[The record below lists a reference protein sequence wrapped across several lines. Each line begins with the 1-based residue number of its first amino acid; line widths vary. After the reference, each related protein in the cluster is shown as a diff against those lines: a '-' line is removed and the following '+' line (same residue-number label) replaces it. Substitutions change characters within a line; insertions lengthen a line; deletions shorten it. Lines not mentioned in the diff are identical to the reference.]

1 MSALAMNRQ
10 PETPGAAGGELAA
23 EVGVRDAPK
32 ERTTSARGFYLVLL
46 TWAFALFSSV
56 RVFSYLP
63 TLWAIH
69 ASGDSSQHS
78 LVTWITWLGA
88 NVTMALWLYEHNG
101 QHFNRAVAVNA
112 ANAAMC
118 LVTSLL
124 IGWHR
129 L

>member
-1 MSALAMNRQ
+1 MSALAMNRS
-10 PETPGAAGGELAA
+10 PETPVAPGGELAA
-23 EVGVRDAPK
+23 EVAAGDTPNA
-32 ERTTSARGFYLVLL
+32 RTTSARGVYLALL

-69 ASGDSSQHS
+69 VSGDSSQHS
-78 LVTWITWLGA
+78 LVTWLTWLGA

-101 QHFNRAVAVNA
+101 QHCNRAVAVNA

-118 LVTSLL
+118 LVTALL